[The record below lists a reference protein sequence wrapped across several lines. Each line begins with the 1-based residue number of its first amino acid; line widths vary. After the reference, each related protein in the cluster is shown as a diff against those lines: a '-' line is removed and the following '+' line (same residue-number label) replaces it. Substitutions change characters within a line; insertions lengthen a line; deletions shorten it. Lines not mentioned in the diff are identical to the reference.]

1 MAAKKTFEENM
12 ARLEEIVSKLEK
24 GDAQLG
30 DSLKLFEEGTKLV
43 GLCRR
48 KKAKTVE
55 KRIFKNNSR
64 ACRNRTQ
71 PACAFYRNLKLLC
84 RKL

>member
-30 DSLKLFEEGTKLV
+30 DSLQLFEEGTKLV
-43 GLCRR
+43 GLCRSELD
-48 KKAKTVE
+48 KAEQQVVKLMKGPDGAPVE
-55 KRIFKNNSR
+55 SDFLSEE
-64 ACRNRTQ
+64 
-71 PACAFYRNLKLLC
+71 
-84 RKL
+84 